1 MRKFLSNIPKPFDI
15 ATAVNPLVA
24 RQSGIDV
31 SLASSSTTTTIEDDR
46 IGVDSMIFLM
56 PTTADAAAENIY
68 FTVTHGQVVLTHASN
83 TETRNYRM
91 AIIG

>member
-1 MRKFLSNIPKPFDI
+1 MSRFLSNAPRLFDI

-24 RQSGIDV
+24 RQSSREI
-31 SLASSSTTTTIEDDR
+31 SLTDSSTTTTIEDDR
-46 IGVDSMIFLM
+46 IGVDSLIVLM
-56 PTTADAAAENIY
+56 PTTADAAAEEIY
-68 FTVTHGQVVLTHASN
+68 FTVTHGQVVMTHASN